1 MMIDVLVCRE
11 DGTQILEQREVPEDY
26 FQSQEAPETAE

>member
-26 FQSQEAPETAE
+26 FQSQETPETAE

>member
-1 MMIDVLVCRE
+1 MTIDVLVCRE

-26 FQSQEAPETAE
+26 FQSREEPAAE